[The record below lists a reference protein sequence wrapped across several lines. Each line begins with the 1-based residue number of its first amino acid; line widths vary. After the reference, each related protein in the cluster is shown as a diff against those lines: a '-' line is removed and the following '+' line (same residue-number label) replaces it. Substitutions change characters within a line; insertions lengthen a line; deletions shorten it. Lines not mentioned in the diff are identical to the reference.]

1 MVFLEKFY
9 SFLLLGHLFITFVL
23 VGNMTHGLPIVI
35 SYLPGAA
42 AILTAIIC
50 LRYML
55 CHEFEKRGV
64 FALMG
69 LE

>member
-1 MVFLEKFY
+1 MVFLKKFY
-9 SFLLLGHLFITFVL
+9 SLLLLGHLFITLVL
-23 VGNMTHGLPIVI
+23 LVSMTRGLLIVI
-35 SYLPGAA
+35 SYLRDVT

-55 CHEFEKRGV
+55 IHEFEKRGV

>member
-9 SFLLLGHLFITFVL
+9 SHLLLGHLFITFVL
-23 VGNMTHGLPIVI
+23 LVSMTHGLLIVI
-35 SYLPGAA
+35 SYLRGVA

-55 CHEFEKRGV
+55 YHEFEKRGV

-69 LE
+69 L

>member
-9 SFLLLGHLFITFVL
+9 SLLLLGHLFVTFVL
-23 VGNMTHGLPIVI
+23 VGSMTHGLLTVI
-35 SYLPGAA
+35 SYHRGAVM
-42 AILTAIIC
+42 ILTAIIC

-55 CHEFEKRGV
+55 YHEFEKWGV
-64 FALMG
+64 FALMD